1 MYCGG
6 DDVGAVVGDVG
17 SYSCKMGFAGEDFP
31 KAYFTS
37 LLGRTVDVEAT
48 RRLEAEMDAAADS
61 GGGAGSPARAG
72 GAGKGKPP
80 PSPGK
85 ANGQRGGKG
94 GDGASAAPIA
104 GGGEGVDREGSGD
117 GTVYRWHVDNL
128 MGGRKDMDVVP
139 LMQEGIV
146 TDWDLMEKVW
156 EHAASTRLNVKLSDH
171 PVLISEKPFNSSK
184 DRMKYSEIM
193 FEKFGVPAEF
203 MSKDAVLACFS
214 IGRTTASLLDVGG
227 DTTVVTPV
235 YDGWVESKGIV
246 KSLLGSNALQRYYLH
261 LLEQARGGNPIPPL
275 PTAMMKAAGGSLRPS
290 LAERLRMEVAKDMMA
305 LAGRTSDSAFD
316 ADAPQFSSIPSVPFR
331 LPDGTEVGIGMDRFR
346 VPELLV
352 NTSPLTDALS
362 GSNGGGGGGSGNSG
376 VQPSPGLKTL
386 AESLSRPG
394 FAIRPLQ
401 QSVVDSVLACD
412 REQQAQLFNS
422 VVLAG
427 GGCCF
432 EGLNDRLKAEI
443 EQSLDAPSTGWRV
456 KVLAAGSSER
466 KVSTWLG
473 GSILASLGSFH
484 EMWLSK
490 AEYEEHGAQMIDKKC
505 P

>member
-1 MYCGG
+1 
-6 DDVGAVVGDVG
+6 
-17 SYSCKMGFAGEDFP
+17 MGFAGEDFP
-31 KAYFTS
+31 RAYFTS
-37 LLGRTVDVEAT
+37 LIGRTVDLEAT
-48 RRLEAEMDAAADS
+48 RRLEAEMDAAVDS
-61 GGGAGSPARAG
+61 AGSPARAG
-72 GAGKGKPP
+72 AGGNGKGKAALSPP
-80 PSPGK
+80 
-85 ANGQRGGKG
+85 ANGQPQRGGKG
-94 GDGASAAPIA
+94 AAASPAVPGGSGESEGGAANGEEKDEGDG
-104 GGGEGVDREGSGD
+104 R
-117 GTVYRWHVDNL
+117 TVYRWHLDSL
-128 MGGRKDMDVVP
+128 MGGGADMDVVP
-139 LMQEGIV
+139 LMEDGFV

-156 EHAASTRLNVKLSDH
+156 EHAEQTRLKTKLSDH

-184 DRMKYSEIM
+184 ERMKYTEIM

-214 IGRTTASLLDVGG
+214 IGRTTASLVDVGG
-227 DTTVVTPV
+227 DSAVVTPV

-246 KSLLGSNALQRYYLH
+246 KSVLGSNALQRYYLH
-261 LLEQARGGNPIPPL
+261 LLEEARGGDPIPPL
-275 PTAMMKAAGGSLRPS
+275 PTTMMKAVGSLRPS
-290 LAERLRMEVAKDMMA
+290 LAERLRMDVARDMLA
-305 LAGRTSDSAFD
+305 LAGRTSDSAFE

-352 NTSPLTDALS
+352 NTSPLTEALS
-362 GSNGGGGGGSGNSG
+362 GGVGSG
-376 VQPSPGLKTL
+376 QDPSPGMRSL

-394 FAIRPLQ
+394 FGMRPLQ
-401 QSVVDSVLACD
+401 ATVVESVLACE

-432 EGLNDRLKAEI
+432 EGLAERVKAEI

-456 KVLAAGSSER
+456 KVLAAGNNER

-490 AEYEEHGAQMIDKKC
+490 SEYEEHGAHMIDKKC